1 MCLFRIN
8 IHKKN
13 SFVNLRLTIRINIAY
28 RSIVYVL
35 V

>member
-8 IHKKN
+8 IHKN
-13 SFVNLRLTIRINIAY
+13 NLFVNLRLTIRIYIAY
-28 RSIVYVL
+28 RSIVYAL